1 MSSSRSRPLLLTGA
15 NGRTGRAIL
24 MAMVARGV
32 PVRAM
37 VRNPDHVAPLLGLGA
52 HEVVLGDMDQPATLA
67 MAMAGAG
74 SLLHIG
80 PPMHPRE
87 LEITTSLIGMA
98 QAQGLGH
105 FIYYS
110 VMHPQ
115 SRAIRH
121 HRLKSEAEE
130 VLIDSGLPFTIV
142 QPSRYMQ
149 HLAPIWAEVLR
160 TGVHAMPFSV
170 ERRFSLVD
178 LIDLAEACAIV
189 AAEGA
194 RHHHAIYE
202 LAGPE
207 ALSQKDMAA
216 IIGSVLGRE
225 IGAQAVSFEALEAR
239 ARASGAS
246 EDRVQQML
254 LMNRHYDAHG
264 FLGNPNVLTMLLGR
278 APGTFRAYVERLAA
292 A

>member
-1 MSSSRSRPLLLTGA
+1 MTAPLLLTGA

-24 MAMVARGV
+24 AAMVARGV

-37 VRNPDHVAPLLGLGA
+37 VRNPAHAEPLRALGA
-52 HEVVLGDMDQPATLA
+52 SEVAVANMEDEAALA
-67 MAMAGAG
+67 AAMAGAG
-74 SLLHIG
+74 RLLHIG
-80 PPMHPRE
+80 PPMHPQE
-87 LEITTSLIGMA
+87 LEITTSLIRLA

-130 VLIDSGLPFTIV
+130 VLIDSGLPFTIL

-149 HLAPIWAEVLR
+149 HLAPIWADVLK
-160 TGVHAMPFSV
+160 TGIHAMPFSTA
-170 ERRFSLVD
+170 RRFSLVD
-178 LIDLAEACAIV
+178 LLDLADASAIV
-189 AAEGA
+189 AAEGP
-194 RHHHAIYE
+194 RHHNAIYE

-207 ALSQKDMAA
+207 ALSQQDMAA
-216 IIGSVLGRE
+216 IIGAVLGRE
-225 IGAQAVSFEALEAR
+225 IGARAIPFDELEAR

-292 A
+292 S

>member
-1 MSSSRSRPLLLTGA
+1 LTGA

-24 MAMVARGV
+24 AAMVARGV

-37 VRNPDHVAPLLGLGA
+37 VRNPDHVEPLLALGA
-52 HEVVLGDMDQPATLA
+52 CEVVVGDMDRKDTLA
-67 MAMAGAG
+67 KAMAGAS
-74 SLLHIG
+74 SLLRVG

-87 LEITTSLIGMA
+87 LEITTSLIELA
-98 QAQGLGH
+98 QTHGLGH

-130 VLIDSGLPFTIV
+130 VLIDSGLPFTV
-142 QPSRYMQ
+142 LQPSRYMQ

-178 LIDLAEACAIV
+178 LMDLAEACAIV
-189 AAEGA
+189 AVEGA

-207 ALSQKDMAA
+207 ALSQTDMAA

-225 IGAQAVSFEALEAR
+225 IGAQAVSFETLEAR